1 MEKLTPEEKEN
12 AKPFDDI
19 YPPKG
24 AEYLGS
30 EGFRWQTI
38 SGRVYYWKTPDGT
51 IWKDDDQVR
60 QMKIRRFVERTK
72 KS

>member
-1 MEKLTPEEKEN
+1 MEKLTQEEKES

-24 AEYLGS
+24 AVYIGS
-30 EGFRWQTI
+30 ESFRWQTI
-38 SGRVYYWKTPDGT
+38 SGRIYYWRTPDGT

-60 QMKIRRFVERTK
+60 QMKIRRFVESK

>member
-1 MEKLTPEEKEN
+1 MEKLTQEERES

-24 AEYLGS
+24 AVYIGS
-30 EGFRWQTI
+30 ESFRWQTI
-38 SGRVYYWKTPDGT
+38 SGRIYYWRTPDGT

-60 QMKIRRFVERTK
+60 QMKIRRFVESK

>member
-1 MEKLTPEEKEN
+1 MENLTEEQREN

-19 YPPKG
+19 YPPIG

-30 EGFRWQTI
+30 ERFSRQTI
-38 SGRVYYWKTPDGT
+38 SGRIYYWKTPDGT
-51 IWKDDDQVR
+51 IWVDDDQVR
-60 QMKIRRFVERTK
+60 QLKIRRYVERK